1 MHPLE
6 FIRGLLGTK
15 VSVVLRDKE
24 EVTGVLKM
32 FDEHLNLIIHPTDKG
47 DSAKEL
53 LFLRSDN
60 ILTVGE

>member
-15 VSVVLRDKE
+15 VSIVLRDRE

-32 FDEHLNLIIHPTDKG
+32 FDEHLNIIIRPVVSEG
-47 DSAKEL
+47 PAKEL
-53 LFLRSDN
+53 LFLRSDS
-60 ILTVGE
+60 ILTIGE